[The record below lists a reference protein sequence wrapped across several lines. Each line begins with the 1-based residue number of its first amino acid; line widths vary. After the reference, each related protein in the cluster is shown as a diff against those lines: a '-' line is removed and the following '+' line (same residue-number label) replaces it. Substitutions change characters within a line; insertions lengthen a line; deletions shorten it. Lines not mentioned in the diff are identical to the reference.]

1 MYLRFFGLNEKPF
14 AITPDPRYLYL
25 SERHAEALAHL
36 LYGVNEAGGFIQ
48 LTGEVG
54 TGKTTVVRTLLSRV
68 PHHAD
73 VAVIL
78 NPRVTPVEF
87 LLTICEELGLG
98 IADADRESIKHVV
111 DALNRR
117 LLSAHAEG
125 RRIIVIVDEAQN
137 LSAEVLEQVR
147 LLTNLE
153 TPTQKLLQIILIGQ
167 PELRE
172 LLDRTELRQLAQ
184 RITGRY
190 HLEPLSR
197 EETLGY
203 IRHRLRVAGAAEDIF
218 TPAALAEVHRVAAGV
233 PRVINVTCDRALLG
247 AYTRETRKVTPSLVR
262 LAAGEVY
269 GRRFVPPWVG
279 WLAGASGLVGIAGAA
294 LVGWQLWQKQISP
307 LHASRD
313 RAAHVVVPDS
323 SATDAP
329 LAAIAQPTGSPPS
342 ATPAASPAARP
353 STRLSSGSPAV
364 PVATSINALL
374 AANSVN
380 TTDAEAFRRLL
391 SLWGTAMA
399 DDKDPCGQA
408 AKAGLSC
415 LEQRGSW
422 AQVKALNRPAILT
435 LTDDRGQRH
444 RVVLSALDD
453 KFATLNL
460 GEHNERV
467 PLDELSRDWFGD
479 FTVVWKPKMS
489 TTRNSSLPCRTSSA
503 SIASMSTAS
512 PDYKRRSYS
521 TPPWLSQVRPYCC
534 PTRRA
539 AAEVLMSFILDALKK
554 SEIERQRQS
563 VPGLIDTRPSL
574 RRRRMP
580 LWVAALCTLLAVNL
594 MALTYVVL
602 RKSAAPIVLT
612 SRPADAPQARVA
624 APEARPFS
632 PLDGAPQYAP
642 EIPVTPP
649 PDATPVAPPADG
661 TLIEAR
667 PAHTAPAADSGAD
680 ALPHPDPQLTD
691 AEANAET
698 DEVLPTISEISLSG
712 TQALPELHLDV
723 HVYATKPADRFVY
736 INNRK
741 YHEGAKLEEGPTV
754 ERIRRDGVVLND
766 QGIRFLLP
774 RQP

>member
-36 LYGVNEAGGFIQ
+36 LYGINESGGFIQ

-98 IADADRESIKHVV
+98 IAEADRDSVKQMV

-117 LLSAHAEG
+117 LLAAHAEG

-197 EETLGY
+197 EETRGY
-203 IRHRLRVAGAAEDIF
+203 IRHRLRVAGAAEEIF
-218 TPAALAEVHRVAAGV
+218 TPSALAEVHRLAAGI

-247 AYTRETRKVTPSLVR
+247 AYTRETHKVTAALVR

-269 GRRFVPPWVG
+269 GRRFVPAWLG
-279 WLAGASGLVGIAGAA
+279 WLAGALGLVGIAGAA
-294 LVGWQLWQKQISP
+294 FGGWQLWQRQIFP
-307 LHASRD
+307 LQ
-313 RAAHVVVPDS
+313 AA
-323 SATDAP
+323 
-329 LAAIAQPTGSPPS
+329 
-342 ATPAASPAARP
+342 
-353 STRLSSGSPAV
+353 LSSKPHLAVLPAPAMAV
-364 PVATSINALL
+364 PVPAMAAPATGRAAPAAASINALL
-374 AANSVN
+374 AANSAN
-380 TTDAEAFRRLL
+380 TSDAAAFRRLL

-399 DDKDPCGQA
+399 DDRDPCGQA

-453 KFATLNL
+453 RFATLNL

-467 PLDELSRDWFGD
+467 PLDELSRDWFGE
-479 FTVVWKPKMS
+479 FTVVWKPK
-489 TTRNSSLPCRTSSA
+489 TARTRLLSVGMKGDEVRWL
-503 SIASMSTAS
+503 
-512 PDYKRRSYS
+512 RRSLNALQGAASDPEQGDVYDEELAIAVQNFQREHRLNVDGIAGVQ
-521 TPPWLSQVRPYCC
+521 TQVMLD
-534 PTRRA
+534 TA
-539 AAEVLMSFILDALKK
+539 LAE
-554 SEIERQRQS
+554 
-563 VPGLIDTRPSL
+563 PG
-574 RRRRMP
+574 
-580 LWVAALCTLLAVNL
+580 
-594 MALTYVVL
+594 
-602 RKSAAPIVLT
+602 
-612 SRPADAPQARVA
+612 
-624 APEARPFS
+624 S
-632 PLDGAPQYAP
+632 PL
-642 EIPVTPP
+642 
-649 PDATPVAPPADG
+649 
-661 TLIEAR
+661 
-667 PAHTAPAADSGAD
+667 
-680 ALPHPDPQLTD
+680 
-691 AEANAET
+691 
-698 DEVLPTISEISLSG
+698 
-712 TQALPELHLDV
+712 
-723 HVYATKPADRFVY
+723 
-736 INNRK
+736 
-741 YHEGAKLEEGPTV
+741 
-754 ERIRRDGVVLND
+754 
-766 QGIRFLLP
+766 LLP
-774 RQP
+774 NAPRGS

>member
-1 MYLRFFGLNEKPF
+1 MYVRFFGLNEKPF

-36 LYGVNEAGGFIQ
+36 LYGINESGGFIQ

-98 IADADRESIKHVV
+98 IADADRDSVKQMV

-117 LLSAHAEG
+117 LLSAHADG

-203 IRHRLRVAGAAEDIF
+203 VRHRLRVAGAAEDIF
-218 TPAALAEVHRVAAGV
+218 TPSALAEVHRLAAGI

-247 AYTRETRKVTPSLVR
+247 AYTQETRKVTSSLVR
-262 LAAGEVY
+262 RAAGEVY
-269 GRRFVPPWVG
+269 GRRFVPLWLGWV
-279 WLAGASGLVGIAGAA
+279 AGALGLVGIAGAVF
-294 LVGWQLWQKQISP
+294 VGWQLWQRQISP
-307 LHASRD
+307 LHDSRN
-313 RAAHVVVPDS
+313 RAHVVAPAN
-323 SATDAP
+323 SAAGAP
-329 LAAIAQPTGSPPS
+329 LPVTAQPTAPTPS
-342 ATPAASPAARP
+342 AVPGASPLGPAAA
-353 STRLSSGSPAV
+353 

-374 AANSVN
+374 AANSAN
-380 TTDAEAFRRLL
+380 TTDAAAFRRLL

-408 AKAGLSC
+408 TKAGLSC

-435 LTDDRGQRH
+435 LTDDHGQRH

-460 GEHNERV
+460 GEHDTRV
-467 PLDELSRDWFGD
+467 PLDELSRDWFGE
-479 FTVVWKPKMS
+479 FTVVWKPK
-489 TTRNSSLPCRTSSA
+489 TAHTRPLSLGMKGDEVRWL
-503 SIASMSTAS
+503 
-512 PDYKRRSYS
+512 RRSLNALQGAASDPETGDVYDEELA
-521 TPPWLSQVRPYCC
+521 TAVQNFQREHRLNVDGIAGLQTQVMLD
-534 PTRRA
+534 TA
-539 AAEVLMSFILDALKK
+539 LAE
-554 SEIERQRQS
+554 
-563 VPGLIDTRPSL
+563 PG
-574 RRRRMP
+574 
-580 LWVAALCTLLAVNL
+580 
-594 MALTYVVL
+594 
-602 RKSAAPIVLT
+602 
-612 SRPADAPQARVA
+612 
-624 APEARPFS
+624 S
-632 PLDGAPQYAP
+632 PL
-642 EIPVTPP
+642 
-649 PDATPVAPPADG
+649 
-661 TLIEAR
+661 
-667 PAHTAPAADSGAD
+667 
-680 ALPHPDPQLTD
+680 
-691 AEANAET
+691 
-698 DEVLPTISEISLSG
+698 
-712 TQALPELHLDV
+712 
-723 HVYATKPADRFVY
+723 
-736 INNRK
+736 
-741 YHEGAKLEEGPTV
+741 
-754 ERIRRDGVVLND
+754 
-766 QGIRFLLP
+766 LLP
-774 RQP
+774 NTPRGS